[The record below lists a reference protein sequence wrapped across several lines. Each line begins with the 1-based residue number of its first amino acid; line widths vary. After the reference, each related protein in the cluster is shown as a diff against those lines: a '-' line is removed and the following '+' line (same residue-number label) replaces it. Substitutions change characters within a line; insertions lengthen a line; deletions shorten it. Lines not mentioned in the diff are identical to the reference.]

1 MENPQQGIRLRSSAR
16 TSTGQVR
23 ENNEDNIH
31 LWTRDEFVL
40 AVVADGMGGAAAGEE
55 ASRIAVESIK
65 AGLALR
71 EQRVPEKFEHIEDAT
86 LTDKLK
92 ETIQAANLS
101 IMQKAAAQPE
111 MRGMGTT
118 VTLAFV
124 RGTYAIVAHV
134 GDSRAYLVD
143 GDDQE
148 ITQITSDHSFVEALL
163 AAGHITKEQ
172 ADEHPMKNVLY
183 RALGQSEDVD
193 VDMYYKRLHIG
204 DRLVLCS
211 DGLTRHVK
219 PEEIAKLVM
228 SDSNPDVASQKLIDL
243 ANERGGEDNVSV
255 IVILVEQTTPTVIE
269 QTDAVMLA
277 APDDDETLVLKDR
290 ASMRSSLPDTDK
302 LPDTEKLSPPPEK
315 SEQPVPDTTKTVNT
329 TNTNGASAPVT
340 PPDASPLDD
349 YKMMAEPLKDMGEVE
364 APVDDDA
371 TQDFNPISDDTIDK
385 VISMRPGAIQNGE
398 DYEAVAPVIQQEG
411 QVEGRDTLLK

>member
-31 LWTRDEFVL
+31 LWTRDDFVL

-71 EQRVPEKFEHIEDAT
+71 EQRVPDNFEHIEDAT

-92 ETIQAANLS
+92 QSIQAANMS
-101 IMQKAAAQPE
+101 IMQKAAVTPE

-143 GDDQE
+143 GDDHS

-163 AAGHITKEQ
+163 TAGHITKEQ

-183 RALGQSEDVD
+183 RALGQAEDVD

-219 PEEIAKLVM
+219 PEEIAQLAL
-228 SDSNPDVASQKLIDL
+228 SDANPDVASQKLIDL

-255 IVILVEQTTPTVIE
+255 IVVSVEQSAPSTPPDK
-269 QTDAVMLA
+269 DAVMLSA
-277 APDDDETLVLKDR
+277 ADEDETLVLKDR
-290 ASMRSSLPDTDK
+290 ASMRSTLPDTDT
-302 LPDTEKLSPPPEK
+302 LPDTEPLSPTPLPSSKPEPETETPAPSK
-315 SEQPVPDTTKTVNT
+315 P
-329 TNTNGASAPVT
+329 NGSN
-340 PPDASPLDD
+340 PDALIDEH
-349 YKMMAEPLKDMGEVE
+349 KMMAERLKDHAEDE
-364 APVDDDA
+364 AILFAETDSIGDSEPIADD
-371 TQDFNPISDDTIDK
+371 PIDK
-385 VISMRPGAIQNGE
+385 AISLRPNGLTMTSE
-398 DYEAVAPVIQQEG
+398 PVYERVPSVVQQEG
-411 QVEGRDTLLK
+411 QVEGRDTLLPDQ